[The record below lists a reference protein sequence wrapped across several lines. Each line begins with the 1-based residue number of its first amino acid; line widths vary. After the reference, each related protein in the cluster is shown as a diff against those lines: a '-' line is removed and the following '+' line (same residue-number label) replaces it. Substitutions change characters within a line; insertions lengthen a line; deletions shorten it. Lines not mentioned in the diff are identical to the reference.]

1 MEEAVFFWNTVKTLI
16 KKNHITQETLC
27 SQCNFP
33 LSTFKHWIF
42 KSIFPDALQ
51 SYKIAKALNTS
62 VEYLLTG
69 EEPKLDPALSELS
82 ELKQRI
88 KELADSIK

>member
-1 MEEAVFFWNTVKTLI
+1 MEEADFFWNTVKTLI

-51 SYKIAKALNTS
+51 SYKIAKTLNTS
-62 VEYLLTG
+62 IEYLLTG
-69 EEPKLDPALSELS
+69 EEPSQSDD
-82 ELKQRI
+82 RI
-88 KELADSIK
+88 KSIKASLIDFIEKL